1 MYLLID
7 DNALVASGFA
17 ASLRREGVALTSFG
31 PAEFS
36 DWLVCAAPGDLLAV
50 EAFLLG
56 APDSDGA
63 LLKIIRQHS
72 VAPVIAISAFP
83 SLDNVLALFAAGADD
98 VVRKPVHVRELLA
111 RVQAVRARSRASVEA
126 DLGGLIVYCD
136 GRPPAIDGAPLELP
150 RRERRILEFLVV
162 NRGRWLTKQQVFA
175 AVYGLFDDV
184 VQDTVVESHVSKLR
198 RKLTAS
204 MGADPIESKRY
215 LGYRI
220 A

>member
-1 MYLLID
+1 M
-7 DNALVASGFA
+7 
-17 ASLRREGVALTSFG
+17 
-31 PAEFS
+31 
-36 DWLVCAAPGDLLAV
+36 CAAPGDLLAI